1 MTTLL
6 KRQMLSDGNRAR
18 GNSQKK
24 KSSILSLWHILVKRD
39 WKTTIERMLLDH
51 SLFTIQVQTT
61 LKRNTIIWG
70 SRLIAFYFAR
80 EWRSHKVILQRLL
93 WDAAGEHRTQELSPN
108 LRKQK
113 QYYTIIPKSTDY
125 AGVSFQV
132 LPRIVLLCCR
142 CFFFLEV
149 KNSIQG
155 MMYKVILW

>member
-1 MTTLL
+1 METG
-6 KRQMLSDGNRAR
+6 QVAIA
-18 GNSQKK
+18 KK
-24 KSSILSLWHILVKRD
+24 KSSILSLWHILVKWD
-39 WKTTIERMLLDH
+39 SKTTIERMLLDH

-70 SRLIAFYFAR
+70 SRLIAFYFSR
-80 EWRSHKVILQRLL
+80 EWRSHKVTEQASSVILQRLL

-108 LRKQK
+108 LRKRK

>member
-6 KRQMLSDGNRAR
+6 KRQMLSDGNRAS

-24 KSSILSLWHILVKRD
+24 KSSILSLWHILVKWD

-70 SRLIAFYFAR
+70 SRLLAFYFSR
-80 EWRSHKVILQRLL
+80 EWRSHKVTEQASSVILQRLL

-108 LRKQK
+108 LRKRK
-113 QYYTIIPKSTDY
+113 QYLLYYHSKIYWLCGGVLFKSFLELLCY
-125 AGVSFQV
+125 AADVSFSS
-132 LPRIVLLCCR
+132 R
-142 CFFFLEV
+142 
-149 KNSIQG
+149 
-155 MMYKVILW
+155 